1 MLDLQHSVEEL
12 KRLNHECGVMYTW
25 LQGQGKRLHLAS
37 QIAQGTHPIVLLFS
51 YTDQTYHKAIPLSF
65 TRSNCMAPTSFVPA
79 RLGT

>member
-1 MLDLQHSVEEL
+1 MLNLQCSVEEL

-25 LQGQGKRLHLAS
+25 LQGQGKQLCLAS
-37 QIAQGTHPIVLLFS
+37 QIAQGTHPIVLPFS